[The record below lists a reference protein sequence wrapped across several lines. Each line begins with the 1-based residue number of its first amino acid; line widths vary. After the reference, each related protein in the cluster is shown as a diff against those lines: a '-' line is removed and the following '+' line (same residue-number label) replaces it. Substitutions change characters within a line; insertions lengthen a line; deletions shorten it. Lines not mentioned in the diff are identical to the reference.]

1 MRAMRR
7 CPECHH
13 LALDQVDY
21 LESDL
26 WGRVIR
32 VIVTFCE
39 MCGWAE
45 RTTSEAV
52 PAPV

>member
-1 MRAMRR
+1 M
-7 CPECHH
+7 
-13 LALDQVDY
+13 ALDQVDY

-32 VIVTFCE
+32 VVITLCDN
-39 MCGWAE
+39 CGWSE
-45 RTTSEAV
+45 RSTSEAV